1 MRGIT
6 MDSENAFS
14 FKSSKRSPFMLRMVL
29 LFVVMMFGVY
39 IGFLCLK
46 QTTVQME
53 STNRSIVSG
62 GAVTRCE
69 ILNSSPNET
78 IFVHFPQPKTYS
90 RGECACTPVRFFVI
104 LSMQR
109 SGSGWFETL
118 LNSHPNISSHGE
130 IFSVKQ
136 RKSNISSILMT
147 LDSVYSLEWNN
158 SAAKNECLSA
168 VGFKWMLNQAI
179 MVYHRQIANYF
190 NWKGVS
196 VIFLFRRNLLRKLVS
211 VLANAY
217 DKEAK
222 QLNGTHKSHV
232 HTKEEAEVL
241 ASFKPTLNT
250 TSLIPNLS
258 QVERI
263 MVDSLQHFKS
273 ARHIILYYED
283 IINNS
288 RALSNVQEF
297 LKVPVRSLQS
307 RQVKIH
313 ARPLSEQIENWADV
327 STTLRGTQ
335 YEHFLN
341 HRNYIP

>member
-1 MRGIT
+1 
-6 MDSENAFS
+6 MDRESAFS
-14 FKSSKRSPFMLRMVL
+14 FKLSKSPPFMLRMFL
-29 LFVVMMFGVY
+29 LLVVMMFGVY

-46 QTTVQME
+46 QTTVQIE
-53 STNRSIVSG
+53 STNRSIVNE
-62 GAVTRCE
+62 GAVTRCD
-69 ILNSSPNET
+69 ILSSSSNET

-90 RGECACTPVRFFVI
+90 RGECACTPVQFVVI

-136 RKSNISSILMT
+136 RTSNISSILMT
-147 LDSVYSLEWNN
+147 LDRVYSLEWNN
-158 SAAKNECLSA
+158 SAAKNECVSA

-196 VIFLFRRNLLRKLVS
+196 VILLFRRNLLRKLVS

-217 DKEAK
+217 DKEMK

-241 ASFKPTLNT
+241 ANFKPTLNT

-273 ARHIILYYED
+273 TRHIILYYED
-283 IINNS
+283 IVNNP
-288 RALSNVQEF
+288 RALYNVQEF
-297 LKVPVRSLQS
+297 LKVPVRSLLS

-313 ARPLSEQIENWADV
+313 TRPLSEQIENWADV

-335 YEHFLN
+335 LSQWHKT
-341 HRNYIP
+341 